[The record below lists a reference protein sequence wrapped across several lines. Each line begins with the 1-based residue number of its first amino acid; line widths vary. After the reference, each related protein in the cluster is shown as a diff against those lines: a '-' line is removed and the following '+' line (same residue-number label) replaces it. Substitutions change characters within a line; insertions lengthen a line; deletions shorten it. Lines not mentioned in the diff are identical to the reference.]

1 MFHFWKTDQRRGG
14 LGEPRRAGG
23 SFVPRYA
30 IIDFIHEVER
40 NPNRLPAMRGATFRV
55 VTDCCLEEQ
64 GI

>member
-1 MFHFWKTDQRRGG
+1 M
-14 LGEPRRAGG
+14 
-23 SFVPRYA
+23 PRYA